1 MTGRC
6 GKWGRPLAAL
16 SEATWIHPS
25 SIAAAGCPSIFPH
38 LAVPIFEAND
48 FHCGRPSRVVFRQRP
63 VMWTFQP
70 EDLAAS
76 DSRRFRTAAESG
88 RQRTPEFRTSS
99 APTNADRSPE
109 VPVCPRG
116 SRQGRFGVSPRTEA
130 GESTGNPGVERGPPS
145 GDREVLK
152 VGMSNPLFI
161 PMSGRTWAMGCNGPG
176 GRGRSRRNVPSRAN
190 MLLQRDETERLV
202 ALAPGIRNK

>member
-6 GKWGRPLAAL
+6 GKWGRPQAAL

-99 APTNADRSPE
+99 APTIADRSPE

-145 GDREVLK
+145 GDRRAGTAERGPRGAKGRNVEPSVHPHVRPDMGNGLQW
-152 VGMSNPLFI
+152 
-161 PMSGRTWAMGCNGPG
+161 SGRA
-176 GRGRSRRNVPSRAN
+176 RA
-190 MLLQRDETERLV
+190 
-202 ALAPGIRNK
+202 